1 MIDLENIETL
11 ARAATPGPWVFALM
25 TEKEDPEIAAAN
37 GSRVAT
43 LGAADITKANSAY
56 IAAANPAAV
65 LELIEKLRVAL
76 AAAPMQAQEPIA
88 DASADIFDLIREW
101 AHLPEGQRGDAARN
115 IIGCLNR
122 SYSAGVSDG
131 KELGRLSAPVQPVA
145 VPDGSKP
152 IAPAHCPITG
162 RKFWGNIDHP
172 ERGLV
177 ATYGGPFDTYS
188 IPYLSDDNELRVE
201 RFDQDAGDW
210 VEGGEPC
217 GWYSDEQPAI
227 APAAQGDA
235 KELTDKEI
243 VQAVR
248 SVGVDTHPS
257 KFGFKEQI
265 EGMSVTVLRQ
275 VIAAIAAKAV
285 KS

>member
-11 ARAATPGPWVFALM
+11 ARAATPGPWVFAPM

-131 KELGRLSAPVQPVA
+131 EELGRLS
-145 VPDGSKP
+145 
-152 IAPAHCPITG
+152 
-162 RKFWGNIDHP
+162 
-172 ERGLV
+172 
-177 ATYGGPFDTYS
+177 
-188 IPYLSDDNELRVE
+188 
-201 RFDQDAGDW
+201 
-210 VEGGEPC
+210 
-217 GWYSDEQPAI
+217 

-257 KFGFKEQI
+257 KFGLKEQI